1 MNIFHE
7 NVIAAAKDY
16 AEKAFKDD
24 ERAAGIALDAY
35 RKAKEIEDKAILAEA
50 YSRAGFE
57 R

>member
-24 ERAAGIALDAY
+24 ERAAEIALDAY
-35 RKAKEIEDKAILAEA
+35 RQAKEIEDKAILAEA